1 MPVLMLRWRRRVARR
16 TNTVARAGNRTRGM
30 DRCARVSISP
40 GSRMR
45 CAMIGATLPLLDAL
59 GHLAKPGAVMF
70 PSPTQRDPAPRHRA
84 NRAFDPD
91 PRIDMHDDRA
101 DEHEAEKRMCEGP
114 EAHHTDGE

>member
-1 MPVLMLRWRRRVARR
+1 MPVLVLVPRSRRRRARR
-16 TNTVARAGNRTRGM
+16 ANTAARAGNRTRGM

-70 PSPTQRDPAPRHRA
+70 PGPSRRDPAARHRT
-84 NRAFDPD
+84 NRPFDPD
-91 PRIDMHDDRA
+91 PRVDVHDDCTN
-101 DEHEAEKRMCEGP
+101 EYETEKRMR
-114 EAHHTDGE
+114 